1 MRKILYIS
9 GTRADFGLM
18 RNTLRQINE
27 DMCMELEVIATG
39 MHLMDKFGN
48 SIDEIE
54 DEDFKLHIINQT
66 FKEDSPEAMSIFVGK
81 LIV

>member
-39 MHLMDKFGN
+39 MHLMDKFGHY
-48 SIDEIE
+48 IDEIE
-54 DEDFKLHIINQT
+54 AEDFGKC
-66 FKEDSPEAMSIFVGK
+66 FDS
-81 LIV
+81 